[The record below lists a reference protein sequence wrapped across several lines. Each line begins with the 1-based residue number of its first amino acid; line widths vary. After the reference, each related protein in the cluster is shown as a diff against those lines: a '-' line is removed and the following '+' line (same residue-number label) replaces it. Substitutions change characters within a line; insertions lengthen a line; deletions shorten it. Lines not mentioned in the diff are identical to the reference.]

1 MRKPSQIV
9 IVSVLAGFTLVCLSA
24 AAASQ
29 EQNDWSGFYLGVNVG
44 LHDVETS
51 GVFDAS
57 ELGGT
62 PPDLE
67 GIGGE
72 GVNLGIQGGYN
83 YQMGQALVG
92 VEGDLS
98 FGGFDES
105 IITIQDGSPDEA
117 GLLSYPIEGNL
128 AYIATIRGR
137 VGFNMEEMFHRAVF
151 VFVTGGVA
159 FTDFN
164 MDIADGR
171 GDVGFKDTGLTWGG
185 GIEMPV
191 SPRMLLRAD
200 YLHIEFDERLN
211 ISGVATSGVFDAND
225 GNTVKLG
232 NVDMI
237 RFGLDI
243 RMGKL

>member
-1 MRKPSQIV
+1 MRKPSQIF
-9 IVSVLAGFTLVCLSA
+9 IASVLAGFTLVCLSA
-24 AAASQ
+24 AAAGE
-29 EQNDWSGFYLGVNVG
+29 EQNDWSGFYLGASVG

-51 GVFDAS
+51 GVFDAA
-57 ELGGT
+57 ELGVT
-62 PPDLE
+62 PDLE

-83 YQMGQALVG
+83 YQIGQVFAG

-105 IITIQDGSPDEA
+105 IVTIQDGSADEA
-117 GLLSYPIEGNL
+117 GLLNYPIQGDL
-128 AYIATIRGR
+128 TYLATIRGR
-137 VGFNMEEMFHRAVF
+137 VGFSMEEMFHHAVL

-159 FTDFN
+159 FTEFN

-171 GDVGFKDTGLTWGG
+171 SDVGFKDTGLTWGG

-200 YLHIEFDERLN
+200 YLHVEFDERLN
-211 ISGVATSGVFDAND
+211 ISGVATSGIFDAND
-225 GNTVKLG
+225 GNTVKLK

-243 RMGKL
+243 MMGGL

>member
-1 MRKPSQIV
+1 MRKPSQIF
-9 IVSVLAGFTLVCLSA
+9 IASVVAGFTLVCLSA
-24 AAASQ
+24 AAAAQ
-29 EQNDWSGFYLGVNVG
+29 EQNDWSGFYLGANVG

-51 GVFDAS
+51 GVFDAA
-57 ELGGT
+57 ELGVT
-62 PPDLE
+62 PDLE

-83 YQMGQALVG
+83 YQIGQIFVG

-98 FGGFDES
+98 FGGFEES
-105 IITIQDGSPDEA
+105 IVTIQDGSADEA
-117 GLLSYPIEGNL
+117 GLLSYPIQGDL
-128 AYIATIRGR
+128 TYLATIRGR
-137 VGFNMEEMFHRAVF
+137 VGFSMEEVFHHAVL

-159 FTDFN
+159 FTEFN
-164 MDIADGR
+164 MDIANGR
-171 GDVGFKDTGLTWGG
+171 SDVGFKDTGLTWGG

-200 YLHIEFDERLN
+200 YLHVKFDERLN

-225 GNTVKLG
+225 GNTVKLK

-243 RMGKL
+243 MMGGL